1 MPDFTIKQGDTK
13 PPIQVQL
20 KNADGSITDLTG
32 SSVDIHIKDKID
44 VVVID
49 VPMSIV
55 GAENNG
61 TVEWDPTIVLSD
73 IIGRYRIEFEKH
85 YPELD
90 YLFLNNLSLNGARWG
105 IAFMEKKLD
114 DSAFNLGLKIV
125 PVEVTE

>member
-49 VPMSIV
+49 IPMSIV

-73 IIGRYRIEFEKH
+73 IIGRYRVEFEVTFPDSKIH
-85 YPELD
+85 TFPNSNEGMTLEVVKK
-90 YLFLNNLSLNGARWG
+90 
-105 IAFMEKKLD
+105 IA
-114 DSAFNLGLKIV
+114 
-125 PVEVTE
+125 

>member
-73 IIGRYRIEFEKH
+73 IIGRYRIEFELTFPDSTIH
-85 YPELD
+85 TFTNSIECMHLD
-90 YLFLNNLSLNGARWG
+90 EVKK
-105 IAFMEKKLD
+105 IA
-114 DSAFNLGLKIV
+114 
-125 PVEVTE
+125 